1 MVSKNRHPQSLEGR
15 PGSFRSLLGELA
27 DLCGVQMRYR
37 DTRGRWR
44 ESPLESVVQVLR
56 ALGADVDPQDV
67 VVKRSGAGRLRA
79 EARLSAAI
87 DARKASLWARM
98 VEPVLVAWDGAL
110 PSFALRLPTTARH
123 DPRSDLRLTLT
134 LETGEQH
141 CWDVERGA
149 LEVVERAAF
158 GRRRL
163 EACRMRGTG
172 ARSLELLRR
181 LPFGY
186 HRLRIES
193 EKDAAETHVISA
205 PRRCW
210 DPDAWMG
217 GAGKDTGASAA
228 GDSTAGQGRGD
239 GPRPWG
245 LFVPLYALRSERD
258 WGAGDLADLQDL
270 CGQVGGSRGG
280 SGGGTVVA
288 TLPLLA
294 AYLDRPFEPSPYRPV
309 SRLFWNELY
318 LAVERIPEYGMCGTA
333 RETRGSTETR
343 ERLTRLRAAPLVDY
357 QEVAALKRRV
367 VEELSRCFFEK
378 AGDKRRHRFTDFLQ
392 AHSEIGD
399 YAAFRARVEAVGA
412 DWRSWPGDASADA
425 GPEEW
430 REAERYHMYC
440 QWQMEEQLG
449 RIAASGD
456 GARDG
461 QATGGYGAIRGDTP
475 GGANVPHSDATGL
488 RHQPAGLLL
497 DFPVGVHPGGF
508 DTWRWPRLFAPNV
521 SMGAPP
527 DSFFAGGQN
536 WESPP
541 LHPDRV
547 REEGHQYFARCV
559 RHHMR
564 HSRFLR
570 VDHVMALHRLFWVPE
585 KREPADGVY
594 VGYPAEELYAILS
607 LESHRH
613 QTVVIGEDLGTV
625 PSGVRSSMR
634 RHGMLGTWVLQ
645 SSLRPRA
652 AEPISRVPRHAV
664 ASLGTHDMFPFAGF
678 LRGEDI
684 RARVETGQLDEEGA
698 RRASAARRRL
708 VARLGAALA
717 PGVAPPSSAAPPPDV
732 ELPEAAILQGALA
745 HLLRSEAALVLVN
758 LEDLLLET
766 RPQNLPGTGAERDNW
781 RRRIRGSEAAARQ
794 VVAEFTRSA
803 ICS

>member
-1 MVSKNRHPQSLEGR
+1 
-15 PGSFRSLLGELA
+15 
-27 DLCGVQMRYR
+27 
-37 DTRGRWR
+37 
-44 ESPLESVVQVLR
+44 
-56 ALGADVDPQDV
+56 
-67 VVKRSGAGRLRA
+67 
-79 EARLSAAI
+79 
-87 DARKASLWARM
+87 
-98 VEPVLVAWDGAL
+98 
-110 PSFALRLPTTARH
+110 
-123 DPRSDLRLTLT
+123 
-134 LETGEQH
+134 
-141 CWDVERGA
+141 
-149 LEVVERAAF
+149 
-158 GRRRL
+158 
-163 EACRMRGTG
+163 
-172 ARSLELLRR
+172 
-181 LPFGY
+181 
-186 HRLRIES
+186 
-193 EKDAAETHVISA
+193 
-205 PRRCW
+205 
-210 DPDAWMG
+210 
-217 GAGKDTGASAA
+217 
-228 GDSTAGQGRGD
+228 
-239 GPRPWG
+239 
-245 LFVPLYALRSERD
+245 LYALRSERD

-333 RETRGSTETR
+333 REIRGSTETR

-378 AGDKRRHRFTDFLQ
+378 AGDKRRNRFKDFLQ
-392 AHSEIGD
+392 AHSEVGD

-508 DTWRWPRLFAPNV
+508 DTWRWPQLFTPGV
-521 SMGAPP
+521 SIGAPP
-527 DSFFAGGQN
+527 DSFFAGGQD

-541 LHPDRV
+541 LHPDRA
-547 REEGHQYFARCV
+547 REEGHRYFARCV
-559 RHHMR
+559 SHHMR
-564 HSRFLR
+564 HARFLR

-585 KREPADGVY
+585 GQQPADGVY
-594 VGYPAEELYAILS
+594 VSYPADELYAVLT

-613 QTVVIGEDLGTV
+613 RTTVIGEDLGTV
-625 PSGVRSSMR
+625 PPGVRSSMR
-634 RHGMLGTWVLQ
+634 RHWMLGTWVLQ

-652 AEPISRVPRHAV
+652 AKPISRVPRHAV
-664 ASLGTHDMFPFAGF
+664 ASLGTHDMFPFIGF

-684 RARVETGQLDEEGA
+684 RARLETGQLDVEGA

-708 VARLGAALA
+708 VARLAAALA
-717 PGVAPPSSAAPPPDV
+717 PGAAPPSSAAPRVAATPAPDA
-732 ELPEAAILQGALA
+732 ELPETAIVEGALA
-745 HLLRSEAALVLVN
+745 YLLRSEAALVLVN

-766 RPQNLPGTGAERDNW
+766 RPQNLPGTGAERENW
-781 RRRIRGSEAAARQ
+781 RRKIAGSGAAVRQ
-794 VVAEFTRSA
+794 AVAEFAGEIAGS
-803 ICS
+803 

>member
-1 MVSKNRHPQSLEGR
+1 MVSKNRHPQSFEGR
-15 PGSFRSLLGELA
+15 SGSLGYLLGELA
-27 DLCGVQMRYR
+27 ALYGVQTGYR

-44 ESPLESVVQVLR
+44 ESPPESVVRVLR
-56 ALGADVDPQDV
+56 ALGVDVGPDDV
-67 VVKRSGAGRLRA
+67 VVERPGAGRLRA
-79 EARLSAAI
+79 EACLAAAI
-87 DARKASLWARM
+87 DARKVSLWGRM
-98 VEPVLVAWDGAL
+98 AEPVLVAWDGEL
-110 PSFALRLPTTARH
+110 PSFILRLPSTARH
-123 DPRSDLRLTLT
+123 GRRSDLRLTLT
-134 LETGEQH
+134 LETGEQQ
-141 CWDVERGA
+141 CRDLERGA
-149 LEVVERAAF
+149 LEVVERTAV
-158 GRRRL
+158 GGRRL
-163 EACRMRGTG
+163 EACRVRGTAAKG
-172 ARSLELLRR
+172 LDPRR

-186 HRLRIES
+186 HRLSVEAGA
-193 EKDAAETHVISA
+193 DAAEAYVISA

-210 DPDAWMG
+210 GPQGRIG
-217 GAGKDTGASAA
+217 GAGLDTGAPSA
-228 GDSTAGQGRGD
+228 GRGRRD

-245 LFVPLYALRSERD
+245 LFAPLYALRSERD
-258 WGAGDLADLQDL
+258 WGAGDLADLQEL
-270 CGQVGGSRGG
+270 CEQVGDAGG
-280 SGGGTVVA
+280 IAVA

-294 AYLDRPFEPSPYRPV
+294 SYLDRVFEPSPYRPV
-309 SRLFWNELY
+309 SRLFWNEFY
-318 LAVERIPEYGMCGTA
+318 LAVDRIQEHGMCGEA
-333 RETRGSTETR
+333 REIRDSAETR
-343 ERLTRLRAAPLVDY
+343 ERLARLRAGQLVDY
-357 QEVAALKRRV
+357 REVAALKRRV

-378 AGDKRRHRFTDFLQ
+378 AEGRRRDQFADFLR
-392 AHSEIGD
+392 AHPEVGD
-399 YAAFRARVEAVGA
+399 YAAFRARVDAVGA
-412 DWRSWPGDASADA
+412 GWRSWPPDASTDA
-425 GPEEW
+425 RPGGSKDG
-430 REAERYHMYC
+430 ERYHLYC

-449 RIAASGD
+449 RIAARGD
-456 GARDG
+456 GARHG
-461 QATGGYGAIRGDTP
+461 
-475 GGANVPHSDATGL
+475 DATGL
-488 RHQPAGLLL
+488 GRRPAALLL
-497 DFPVGVHPGGF
+497 DFPVGVHPYGF